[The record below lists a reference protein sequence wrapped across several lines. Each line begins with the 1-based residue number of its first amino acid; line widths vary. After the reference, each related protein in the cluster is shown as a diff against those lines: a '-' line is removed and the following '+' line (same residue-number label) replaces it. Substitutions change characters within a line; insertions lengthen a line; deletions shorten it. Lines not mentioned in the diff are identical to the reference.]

1 MIMPGIVLAVGLGLI
16 HGFASQI
23 PIETIVPRHRWTSF
37 AGGVSL
43 GYVFLEIFPEL
54 SHAQEELAHSELPLL
69 GFLEN
74 HIYILS
80 FLGLIVFYSL
90 DKIALKTNSRANSER
105 NGSLFFWIHI
115 LAFAALN
122 GILGYL
128 LQDLAQH
135 SVLSCVLLFVALA
148 LHLFIVDES
157 LREHHKVPYDRIGRW
172 LLVGA
177 VIVGMAIGQG
187 LHLNEAAISLV
198 WSFLAGS
205 IILNVLNRELPAE
218 KDTCLFSFLA
228 GSLLFFILLN
238 LR

>member
-1 MIMPGIVLAVGLGLI
+1 MIMPGVVLAVGLGLI
-16 HGFASQI
+16 HGFASQL

-54 SHAQEELAHSELPLL
+54 SHAQEELAHSEAAFL
-69 GFLEN
+69 GYLEN

-80 FLGLIVFYSL
+80 LLGLIVFYSL
-90 DKIALKTNSRANSER
+90 DKIALKTNASTNNAK
-105 NGSLFFWIHI
+105 NGSLFFWIH
-115 LAFAALN
+115 LLVFAAFN

-177 VIVGMAIGQG
+177 VIVGMVIGQG

-218 KDTCLFSFLA
+218 KDTCLFSFLT

>member
-1 MIMPGIVLAVGLGLI
+1 MVMPGIVLAIGLALI

-23 PIETIVPRHRWTSF
+23 PIEAFIPKKRWLSF

-54 SHAQEELAHSELPLL
+54 SHAQEELLHSEAPFLSY
-69 GFLEN
+69 LEN
-74 HIYILS
+74 HIYILAL
-80 FLGLIVFYSL
+80 LGLVMFYLL
-90 DKIALKTNSRANSER
+90 DKIALGARANQDE

-115 LAFAALN
+115 FSFALLN

-128 LQDLAQH
+128 LQDLSRH
-135 SVLSCVLLFVALA
+135 SLLSCVLLFLALA

-157 LREHHKVPYDRIGRW
+157 LREHHQLPYDRIGRW
-172 LLVGA
+172 ILVAA
-177 VIVGMAIGQG
+177 VIVGMVLGQG
-187 LHLNEAAISLV
+187 MHLQEATVSIV

-205 IILNVLNRELPAE
+205 IILNVLKRELPSE
-218 KDTCLFSFLA
+218 QDTCVASFLGGTLLFSV
-228 GSLLFFILLN
+228 LLN